1 MQLKPTVLAYF
12 RVMAAQIVGRIQ
24 PPPVSPLAEVT
35 APRPVAD
42 ETPAAAVAA
51 GEPQPVAQPG

>member
-1 MQLKPTVLAYF
+1 
-12 RVMAAQIVGRIQ
+12 MAAQIVGRIQ

-35 APRPVAD
+35 APL
-42 ETPAAAVAA
+42 PATEQSPSAAVAS